1 MPKRRLSWDVD
12 YVGYRS
18 REDRSFTSSGLTP
31 QGTPIAGSDFRFNAL
46 TDQHID
52 SYIAS
57 LDYVEPLGKGT
68 LGFGAKGAWTRTSNS
83 SDYDAA
89 STMGE
94 HHDKIRFDEQVYALY
109 ADFKHPLSETWS
121 LRTGLRMEYT
131 HTAGENNGRPSG
143 ELEELSQRLPHALLR
158 LQP

>member
-1 MPKRRLSWDVD
+1 MNINYGRYISATAHMEKTFTGVPKRRLSWDVD

-31 QGTPIAGSDFRFNAL
+31 QGAPIAGSDFRFNAL

-57 LDYVEPLGKGT
+57 LDYVEPLGKGR
-68 LGFGAKGAWTRTSNS
+68 LSFGAKGAWTRTSNS

-121 LRTGLRMEYT
+121 LREKATR
-131 HTAGENNGRPSG
+131 R
-143 ELEELSQRLPHALLR
+143 
-158 LQP
+158 